1 MKVPGGG
8 HFGEG
13 VKGNAVETV
22 CSLQAVRVFLASP
35 LPLYCREGGCVVSL
49 LLLDSLPCM

>member
-35 LPLYCREGGCVVSL
+35 LPLYCREGGYVVSL